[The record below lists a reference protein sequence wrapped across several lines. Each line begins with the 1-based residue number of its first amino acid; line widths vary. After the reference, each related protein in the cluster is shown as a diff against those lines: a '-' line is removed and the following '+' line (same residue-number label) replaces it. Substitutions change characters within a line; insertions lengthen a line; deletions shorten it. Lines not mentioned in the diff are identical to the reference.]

1 MIGEI
6 KGITFLS
13 ILYLIFGLIGSFI
26 INKLEKDIFKENI
39 ESKSDTRVIYEMVIT
54 FILMISFL
62 YYLHKYLD
70 TIRIPFHIGN
80 LDKESVMFSCEI
92 IAATLFTYTSKLN
105 EKVNRFFE
113 TKTVKTIKNIKVV

>member
-1 MIGEI
+1 MIKEI
-6 KGITFLS
+6 LGISFIS
-13 ILYLIFGLIGSFI
+13 ILYLLFGFFGSFI
-26 INKLEKDIFKENI
+26 LNKLEKDIFKYDI
-39 ESKSDTRVIYEMVIT
+39 DRKSDIRVIYEMVIT

-70 TIRIPFHIGN
+70 TIPMPFDIGN
-80 LDKESVMFSCEI
+80 LDKESIMFTCEI

-113 TKTVKTIKNIKVV
+113 TKTVNKIKKTIK

>member
-1 MIGEI
+1 MYNLA
-6 KGITFLS
+6 LS
-13 ILYLIFGLIGSFI
+13 DSSGTTVL
-26 INKLEKDIFKENI
+26 KLPLRSKSIFKDNI

-70 TIRIPFHIGN
+70 TIPMPFDTGK
-80 LDKESVMFSCEI
+80 LDKDSVMFTCEI

-105 EKVNRFFE
+105 EKVDKFFE
-113 TKTVKTIKNIKVV
+113 TKNEFPIVFA